1 MLHELKATT
10 DKNLH
15 TLIKDYAIYNQV
27 ANKRIVN
34 WLKTKPTYVLDVE
47 VPSSFNSLKQT
58 LVHIWQ
64 VELSWFACLL
74 NTTATVSY
82 EQISNASAE
91 EIFEGL
97 LEQSEKFADYI
108 LGLEE
113 IELRETTHVYIPN
126 MLDCR
131 IPRFEL
137 IQMCFDHSTYH
148 RVQITNLALHIGLS
162 DPPITNYM
170 HYFSREQAL
179 AQNF

>member
-1 MLHELKATT
+1 MLQEITAIT

-34 WLKTKPTYVLDVE
+34 WLKTKPAALLDVE

-64 VELSWFACLL
+64 VELSWFACLQHTSAL
-74 NTTATVSY
+74 LPY
-82 EQISNASAE
+82 EQIFSASAD

-108 LGLEE
+108 LDLEE
-113 IELRETTHVYIPN
+113 TELKATTHVYIPN
-126 MLDCR
+126 VLDCD

-137 IQMCFDHSTYH
+137 IQLCFDHSTYH
-148 RVQITNLALHIGLS
+148 RVQLTNMARHIGLT

-170 HYFSREQAL
+170 YYLSRERAL
-179 AQNF
+179 A

>member
-1 MLHELKATT
+1 MLQEITATT

-34 WLKTKPTYVLDVE
+34 WLKTKPADLLEVE
-47 VPSSFNSLKQT
+47 VPSSLNSLKQT

-64 VELSWFACLL
+64 VELSWFACLQ
-74 NTTATVSY
+74 NTPALLPY
-82 EQISNASAE
+82 EQLFSASAD

-97 LEQSEKFADYI
+97 LEQSEKFTDYI
-108 LGLEE
+108 LDLD
-113 IELRETTHVYIPN
+113 ETDLQEPTRVYIPN
-126 MLDCR
+126 VLDCK

-137 IQMCFDHSTYH
+137 IQLCFDHSTYH
-148 RVQITNLALHIGLS
+148 RVQITNIARHIGLA

-170 HYFSREQAL
+170 YYLSRESAL
-179 AQNF
+179 A

>member
-1 MLHELKATT
+1 MLQEITATT

-34 WLKTKPTYVLDVE
+34 WLKTKPTELLDVA

-64 VELSWFACLL
+64 VELSWFACLH
-74 NTTATVSY
+74 NTPSALSY
-82 EQISNASAE
+82 DALFNASSE
-91 EIFEGL
+91 DIFEGL
-97 LEQSEKFADYI
+97 MLQSEKFADYI
-108 LGLEE
+108 LSLEE
-113 IELRETTHVYIPN
+113 TELKETTHVYIPN
-126 MLDCR
+126 VLDCD

-137 IQMCFDHSTYH
+137 IQLCFDHSTYH
-148 RVQITNLALHIGLS
+148 RVQITNIARHIGLN

-170 HYFSREQAL
+170 YYLSREGAL
-179 AQNF
+179 A